1 MVTEF
6 IKVYRVEHGDEM
18 VIPLEVHLKYP
29 HLFQAIVESA
39 VEVVEAVEEVKEAVE
54 AVKTAPTKIKK
65 GK

>member
-29 HLFQAIVESA
+29 QLFQAIVEPA
-39 VEVVEAVEEVKEAVE
+39 VEIAEAVKEVAEAVE
-54 AVKTAPTKIKK
+54 AVKAVPTKIKK